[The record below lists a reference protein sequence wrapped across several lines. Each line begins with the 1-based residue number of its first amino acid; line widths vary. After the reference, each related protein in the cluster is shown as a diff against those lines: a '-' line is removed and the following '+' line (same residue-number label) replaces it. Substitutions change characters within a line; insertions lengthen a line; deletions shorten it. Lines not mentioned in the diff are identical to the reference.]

1 MNLEFHEVDIQNSKM
16 RFFVYLLVL
25 FALGCETSQP
35 LPQKATP
42 QPISLSGMEGYFSI
56 SDLEL
61 KELAES
67 GSREQRLAVSQ
78 YFRKMALVYRSEA
91 LKQESRPKVP
101 GIPDSPK
108 MDWETK
114 ARAYEKVSEAL
125 AKSY

>member
-1 MNLEFHEVDIQNSKM
+1 M

-25 FALGCETSQP
+25 FIVGCETSQP
-35 LPQKATP
+35 LPQKAP
-42 QPISLSGMEGYFSI
+42 IPEPISILGMEGQFSI

-61 KELAES
+61 KDLAES

-78 YFRKMALVYRSEA
+78 YFRKMALIYRSEA
-91 LKQESRPKVP
+91 IKQESRPRVP

-108 MDWETK
+108 IDWETK
-114 ARAYEKVSEAL
+114 ARAYEKVSDAL